1 MPMSELHK
9 SLRQAIFDGD
19 SDAFRALLPQVAD
32 PATIAE
38 EDGGMNL
45 IHIASQ
51 KNQPEIIEMLIAKGV
66 DVNTLSS
73 INSVPIHYA
82 ILNRAEAALE
92 TLLAHGADTNL
103 LDGCAISALTNAVT
117 ANNKKMFYRL
127 LPLMDDIDT
136 VSGAGNKTTPLLR
149 AAEQGWLTELKLL
162 HEKGAKLDRTG
173 MRGQNAL
180 HSAAQNKAH
189 DMAHYIIQHAPELAS
204 QPDDE
209 GHTPVQKALAVKD
222 MDMYRTLMAQWT
234 PEKIK
239 GPEGEALLFH
249 TINWTCPEAIE
260 DLLKRGVN
268 INARDA
274 DGQTPI
280 QRACA
285 GTRFTALPVLFRHG
299 ASIYK
304 EIDGVRPIDLATP
317 DDSKRLII
325 KSYNEHVTQRTKKL
339 RRLHP
344 RP

>member
-1 MPMSELHK
+1 MSMSELHK
-9 SLRQAIFDGD
+9 ALRNAIFDED
-19 SDAFRALLPQVAD
+19 KDTFRALLSKVTD
-32 PATIAE
+32 PAAITD
-38 EDGGMNL
+38 EDGGANL

-51 KNQPEIIEMLIAKGV
+51 KNQPEIIEMLIEAGA
-66 DVNTLSS
+66 DVNAVSS

-82 ILNRAEAALE
+82 ILNRADAALE
-92 TLLAHGADTNL
+92 TLLDHGANANL
-103 LDGCAISALTNAVT
+103 PDGCKISALTNAVT
-117 ANNKKMFYRL
+117 ANNKDMFYRL

-149 AAEQGWLTELKLL
+149 AAEQNWLTELKLL

-173 MRGQNAL
+173 MRGRNAL
-180 HSAAQNKAH
+180 HSAAQNRAH
-189 DMAHYIIQHAPELAS
+189 DMARYIIRHAPHLAS

-209 GHTPVQKALAVKD
+209 GHTPAQQALSVKD
-222 MDMYRTLMAQWT
+222 MDMYRMLMAQWT
-234 PEKIK
+234 PEQIK
-239 GPEGEALLFH
+239 GAEGEALLFH

-260 DLLKRGVN
+260 DLLQRGVN

-274 DGQTPI
+274 DGQTPV

-285 GTRFTALPVLFRHG
+285 GTRFSALPVLFRHG
-299 ASIYK
+299 ASIYR
-304 EIDGVRPIDLATP
+304 EIGGIRPIDLATTE
-317 DDSKRLII
+317 DAKNLII